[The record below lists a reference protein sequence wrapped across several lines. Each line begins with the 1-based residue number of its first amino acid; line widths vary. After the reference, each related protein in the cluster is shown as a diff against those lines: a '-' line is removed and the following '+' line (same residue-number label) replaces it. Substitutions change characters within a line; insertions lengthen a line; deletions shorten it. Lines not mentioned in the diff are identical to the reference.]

1 MDYNNIL
8 AQYEDSS
15 SLGLENGRC
24 GLVLLNFLLSEKDE
38 KYKERAFIHLNYLLD
53 HVYESTSLSFNE
65 GLMGIGWTLE
75 FLTQNQYISNSCD
88 NLLHEIDDIIYKWV
102 NFHQWDSFSLNNG
115 YIGTLLYFCYRL
127 KGDRILLPNRELALK
142 ECTITILGKLYAES
156 KKQTDK
162 KEPDNYNIAQ
172 DISEL
177 LLTLR
182 KELGISQRQL
192 SEITGIPQA
201 NISRIENGHYLP
213 SLLIL
218 KRLADGLGRR
228 LTIDFIDVNSI
239 MED

>member
-1 MDYNNIL
+1 MYMDYNNIL

-102 NFHQWDSFSLNNG
+102 NFHQLDSFSLNNG

-156 KKQTDK
+156 KKQTDAQFTEIEWRQLHVLAGLFNKMKIHKHISDDLLKETK
-162 KEPDNYNIAQ
+162 KMVKKV
-172 DISEL
+172 SRKR
-177 LLTLR
+177 TLR
-182 KELGISQRQL
+182 YNFNIIEVLYFLFAES
-192 SEITGIPQA
+192 A
-201 NISRIENGHYLP
+201 NNRMVTNFF
-213 SLLIL
+213 
-218 KRLADGLGRR
+218 
-228 LTIDFIDVNSI
+228 LT
-239 MED
+239 

>member
-88 NLLHEIDDIIYKWV
+88 SLLHEIDDIIYKWV
-102 NFHQWDSFSLNNG
+102 NFHQLDSFSLNNG

-127 KGDRILLPNRELALK
+127 RGDRILSPNRELALK
-142 ECTITILGKLYAES
+142 ECTVRILGKLYAEA
-156 KKQTDK
+156 KKQTNARFT
-162 KEPDNYNIAQ
+162 E
-172 DISEL
+172 
-177 LLTLR
+177 T
-182 KELGISQRQL
+182 GWRQL
-192 SEITGIPQA
+192 HVLTGIFRKL
-201 NISRIENGHYLP
+201 NIQNHITTDLLRITQNMVKQGNYICQQQKDVTLINIIH
-213 SLLIL
+213 SLSDTSKKYKIL
-218 KRLADGLGRR
+218 KNFF
-228 LTIDFIDVNSI
+228 T
-239 MED
+239 

>member
-102 NFHQWDSFSLNNG
+102 NFHQLDSFSLNNG

-127 KGDRILLPNRELALK
+127 RGDRILSPNRELALK
-142 ECTITILGKLYAES
+142 ECTVRILGKLYAEA
-156 KKQTDK
+156 KKQTNARFT
-162 KEPDNYNIAQ
+162 E
-172 DISEL
+172 
-177 LLTLR
+177 T
-182 KELGISQRQL
+182 GWRQL
-192 SEITGIPQA
+192 HVLTGIFRKL
-201 NISRIENGHYLP
+201 NIQNHITTDLLRITQNMVKQGNYICQQQKDVTLINIIH
-213 SLLIL
+213 SLSDTSKKYKIL
-218 KRLADGLGRR
+218 KNFF
-228 LTIDFIDVNSI
+228 T
-239 MED
+239 